1 MTASHVFLDSPESIQ
16 RHLRDDIER
25 YEFDCPGVRFV
36 LCDDRNEVRAH
47 VHIADTPTE
56 PDHDEYELVVSTM
69 AESLAHT
76 GDDPAMLLALM
87 RPGTPS
93 LTPSDGCGS
102 GSPTMSAP
110 TTGVRLLGV
119 HVLTPHGQR
128 EINLDD
134 AL

>member
-16 RHLRDDIER
+16 RHLRNDIER

-47 VHIADTPTE
+47 VHIADTPPE
-56 PDHDEYELVVSTM
+56 PDVDEYELVVSTM
-69 AESLAHT
+69 AESLT
-76 GDDPAMLLALM
+76 GADDPAMLLALM
-87 RPGTPS
+87 RPGAPT
-93 LTPSDGCGS
+93 LAPSDAVWFRVARAVC
-102 GSPTMSAP
+102 TARD
-110 TTGVRLLGV
+110 VRLLGV

-128 EINLDD
+128 EVNLDD